1 MELEKFG
8 LFNKLTAVEGKRDD
22 LAKILL
28 EASKSMEQLDDCD
41 LYVVS
46 LGNESTDSIYV
57 YEVWADENAHQASL
71 SLEVFQTLIQKAKP
85 IIAGMEKVNTLSPLG
100 GKGIFPLIIQSD
112 LDCTLPMQRHVEL
125 KPLSSAISDD
135 FTVK

>member
-85 IIAGMEKVNTLSPLG
+85 IIAGMEKINTLSPLG
-100 GKGIFPLIIQSD
+100 GKGIS
-112 LDCTLPMQRHVEL
+112 
-125 KPLSSAISDD
+125 
-135 FTVK
+135 TVSQD